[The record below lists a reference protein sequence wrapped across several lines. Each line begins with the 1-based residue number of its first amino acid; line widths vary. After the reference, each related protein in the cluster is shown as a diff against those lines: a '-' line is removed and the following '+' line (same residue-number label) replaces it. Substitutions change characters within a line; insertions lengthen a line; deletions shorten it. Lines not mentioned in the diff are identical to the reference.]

1 MTRTTL
7 KTLWFAGG
15 GLLATW
21 FAVTPANAPST
32 KLAADTAARSTES
45 RRQIIDELSAQE
57 SKLRQHL
64 EVLPLKP
71 TARNP
76 FRFAD
81 KPLAPAP
88 RVSGRAAGD
97 APPPAAPTPLREPSL
112 RLSGIA
118 EQRSGQKTVRTAV
131 LSGDGQLYLVGE
143 GETVAGRYRVMTI
156 DSDAVT
162 LQDDAGGELR
172 LALR

>member
-21 FAVTPANAPST
+21 FAVTPTNAPAT

-45 RRQIIDELSAQE
+45 RRQTIDELSAQE
-57 SKLRQHL
+57 SKLRKHL

-81 KPLAPAP
+81 KPPAP
-88 RVSGRAAGD
+88 RVSGAAAGN
-97 APPPAAPTPLREPSL
+97 APPPLAPTPLREPSL